1 MLVEMGEQTR
11 FLDFCWENT
20 KKWQFSKEEGGGG
33 GGRGGGGGGW
43 GGGGGKPN
51 LGILENNYSIELRKG
66 IEKP

>member
-33 GGRGGGGGGW
+33 RNGEE
-43 GGGGGKPN
+43 GKPN

>member
-1 MLVEMGEQTR
+1 MGEQTR

-33 GGRGGGGGGW
+33 RNGE
-43 GGGGGKPN
+43 GGKPN

>member
-33 GGRGGGGGGW
+33 GMGRG
-43 GGGGGKPN
+43 
-51 LGILENNYSIELRKG
+51 ENQIWESWRTI
-66 IEKP
+66 IA